1 MHQIEVSGLSKQ
13 YVIPVLPE
21 GRFKALRG
29 LFHREHQV
37 LNALDDVTFTIDEGE
52 MVGYIGPN
60 GAGKSSTVKVLSGI
74 LVPTNGSVSV
84 LNRTPWKE
92 RKHHVAE
99 IGVMFGQR
107 TQLLWD
113 LPAID
118 SFELLRHIYNIDK
131 TQYDKR
137 LNLLVEMLGVGD
149 ILSKPVRQM
158 SLGQRQRCDIA
169 ASLLHSPKILF
180 LDEPTL
186 GLDAPTC
193 LALRAF
199 LKELNRNDGLT
210 VLLTTHDMDDISALT
225 PRVIFI
231 SHGRLLYDGSFDS
244 LKRTAGSLRRMVIE
258 TEFPRCPLPEGALW
272 MDDPAPAI
280 SFDPAKL
287 STGVLLSALSP
298 YGAVDEFRVEE
309 QSVDEII
316 ARLYEL
322 ADGGKL

>member
-29 LFHREHQV
+29 FFHRERRV
-37 LNALDDVTFTIDEGE
+37 ISALEDVTFAIDEGE

-60 GAGKSSTVKVLSGI
+60 GAGKSTTVKVLSGI
-74 LVPTNGSVSV
+74 LVPTQGRVGV
-84 LNRTPWKE
+84 LGRTPWKE
-92 RKHHVAE
+92 RLRHVAD

-118 SFELLRHIYNIDK
+118 SFVLLKRVYNIG
-131 TQYDKR
+131 QAAYEKR
-137 LNLLVEMLGVGD
+137 LSLLVEMLGIGD
-149 ILSKPVRQM
+149 ILTKPVRQM

-169 ASLLHSPKILF
+169 SSLLHSPKILF

-199 LKELNRNDGLT
+199 LKELNRSDGLT

-231 SHGRLLYDGSFDS
+231 SHGRLLYDGSFDK
-244 LKRTAGSLRRMVIE
+244 LKKTAGSQRQMVIE
-258 TEFPRCPLPEGALW
+258 TEFAQCPLPEGAQW
-272 MDDPAPAI
+272 MDSIEPTI
-280 SFDPAKL
+280 SFDPSKL
-287 STGVLLSALSP
+287 STGALLSVLSQCGP
-298 YGAVDEFRVEE
+298 VDQFRVEE

-316 ARLYEL
+316 AQLYQL
-322 ADGGKL
+322 ADRGEL